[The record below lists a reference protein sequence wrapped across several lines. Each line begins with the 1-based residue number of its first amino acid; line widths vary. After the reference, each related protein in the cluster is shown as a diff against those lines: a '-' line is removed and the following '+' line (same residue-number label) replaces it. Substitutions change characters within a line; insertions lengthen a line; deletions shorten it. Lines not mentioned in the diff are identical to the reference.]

1 MEKINVE
8 IFLNEYKK
16 IEKLL
21 SEISNIPK
29 SWGDGE
35 CFEGLS
41 FEDDGITYKTST
53 SYSGCGTD
61 EFSFF
66 VKFEELNNPIEYFKE
81 KYQKEIDD
89 EAERLRNLKK
99 MAENAVKKAEIK
111 RLKELMEK
119 YKEDIQ

>member
-16 IEKLL
+16 IENLL

-53 SYSGCGTD
+53 SYPGCGTD

-66 VKFEELNNPIEYFKE
+66 VKFEELNNPIEYFKD

-89 EAERLRNLKK
+89 EAERLKNLKK
-99 MAENAVKKAEIK
+99 IAENAVKTAEIK

-119 YKEDIQ
+119 NKEDIL